1 MDVDARESDE
11 DFDFS
16 RVVALTDGVFA
27 IAATLLVLGLSA
39 PTTDVDLTQ
48 RLLDQSDNLF
58 AYALSFAVIGRLWV
72 THHNFFK
79 VLRRFDSLSI
89 ALNLVYLAWIAL
101 IPFASQFLGNVGHSA
116 QAVIVYAACLV
127 GVGLT
132 FGAEVRSGLPAGSD
146 RLRGARRGP
155 HADRAGDV
163 RGGDLL
169 SHLDAGRAHQPVG
182 GDRDLAGK
190 HRGAAA
196 VRRPR
201 GVVCDRRLRQPA
213 SSVSRSRHACSSS
226 SHTVTATT
234 PAPIARPSGRADR
247 GWRACRRA
255 GACPRAP
262 RARHADGAAIR
273 ASVRSL
279 SRTVLA
285 VVATALAHER
295 TAQTAATV
303 TISTPMPATKR

>member
-132 FGAEVRSGLPAGSD
+132 FGAEVSLAY
-146 RLRGARRGP
+146 RRDLIASEERAEVRTQTGP
-155 HADRAGDV
+155 GTFAVAICFLISMPVALISPWAAIAIWLVSIVVPR
-163 RGGDLL
+163 RFGDLVA
-169 SHLDAGRAHQPVG
+169 SFAM
-182 GDRDLAGK
+182 GD
-190 HRGAAA
+190 
-196 VRRPR
+196 
-201 GVVCDRRLRQPA
+201 
-213 SSVSRSRHACSSS
+213 
-226 SHTVTATT
+226 
-234 PAPIARPSGRADR
+234 
-247 GWRACRRA
+247 
-255 GACPRAP
+255 
-262 RARHADGAAIR
+262 
-273 ASVRSL
+273 
-279 SRTVLA
+279 
-285 VVATALAHER
+285 
-295 TAQTAATV
+295 
-303 TISTPMPATKR
+303 